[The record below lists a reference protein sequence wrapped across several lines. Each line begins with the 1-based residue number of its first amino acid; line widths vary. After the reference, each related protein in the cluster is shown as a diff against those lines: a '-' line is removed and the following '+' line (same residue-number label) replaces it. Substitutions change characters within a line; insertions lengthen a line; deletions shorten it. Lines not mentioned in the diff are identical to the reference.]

1 HFDDIDL
8 TDVMKLRK
16 QLKKDGMSITVP
28 AFLLKAL
35 VIALKDF
42 PIFNA
47 ELDEENEQII
57 LKKNYHIGLA
67 TNTTAGLMVPVVHH
81 VDHKSIVQLHYD
93 VKRITNTAQD
103 VKIEY
108 RYIQHS

>member
-1 HFDDIDL
+1 SLFTIPHVTHFDDIDL

-67 TNTTAGLMVPVVHH
+67 THTTAGL
-81 VDHKSIVQLHYD
+81 KSEEHTSELQSRFDIVC
-93 VKRITNTAQD
+93 R
-103 VKIEY
+103 
-108 RYIQHS
+108 